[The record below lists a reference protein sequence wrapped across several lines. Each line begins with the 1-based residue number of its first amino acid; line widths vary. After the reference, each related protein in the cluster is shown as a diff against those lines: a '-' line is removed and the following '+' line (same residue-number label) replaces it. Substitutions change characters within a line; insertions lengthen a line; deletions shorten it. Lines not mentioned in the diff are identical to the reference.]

1 MGKVIETVVDSIA
14 IEILDKNAILTG
26 KLNKIPRIIKANI
39 QILYF

>member
-1 MGKVIETVVDSIA
+1 MGKVIETVADSIA

-26 KLNKIPRIIKANI
+26 KLSKIPRNIITNI